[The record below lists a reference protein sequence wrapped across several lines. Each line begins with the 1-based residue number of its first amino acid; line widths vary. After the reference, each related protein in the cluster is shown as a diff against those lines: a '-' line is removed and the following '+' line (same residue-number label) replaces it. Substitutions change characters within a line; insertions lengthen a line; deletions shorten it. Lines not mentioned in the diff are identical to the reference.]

1 MTEKKNETLPQTDAQ
16 TENSE
21 FLEGAEGGRK
31 FDPMEM
37 PNIIVPRDGTEA
49 LKRAKMAAQ
58 VIADNRGKDIVILD
72 LRKLTY
78 VFDYFIIT
86 TATSNRQLHAM
97 SDAVDDLFEKDLKDQ
112 KLTTEGYR
120 ESRWIVCDY
129 GDVVVH
135 LFEEETRD
143 YFRLEDLWGSAE
155 RVEFTPSV
163 LD

>member
-1 MTEKKNETLPQTDAQ
+1 
-16 TENSE
+16 
-21 FLEGAEGGRK
+21 
-31 FDPMEM
+31 MEM
-37 PNIIVPRDGTEA
+37 PNIIGPRDGTEA

-72 LRKLTY
+72 LRQLTY
-78 VFDYFIIT
+78 VFDYFIIAT
-86 TATSNRQLHAM
+86 GTSNRQLHAM

-120 ESRWIVCDY
+120 DSRWIVCDY